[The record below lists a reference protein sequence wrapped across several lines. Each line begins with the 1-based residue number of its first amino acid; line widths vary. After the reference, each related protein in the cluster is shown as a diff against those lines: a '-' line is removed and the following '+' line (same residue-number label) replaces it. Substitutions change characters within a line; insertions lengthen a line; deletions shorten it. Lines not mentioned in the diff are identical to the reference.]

1 MEYQERIQNA
11 IVKSFGITARKA
23 QLLMDAGYTGWRAF
37 AEATDEEL
45 LAVEGIG
52 QDTVDKIRAA
62 LEG

>member
-1 MEYQERIQNA
+1 MTHQERIQNA
-11 IVKSFGITARKA
+11 IVKSFGISARKA
-23 QLLMDAGYTGWRAF
+23 QLLMDAGYTGWRVF
-37 AEATDEEL
+37 ADATDEEL